1 MSNELYHW
9 KYIKREKVG
18 NKWKYYYD
26 TGANAK
32 KNYEQAKQKLDTY
45 NRQEKGAKVR
55 GLTGADH
62 EHSRGHA
69 FNKYSQTHYS
79 LDGPRMKLEKEYEE
93 AKSEYYDSPMG
104 KREQRAENTKRTV
117 QKVKNWAKDK
127 LGYDEKQRMSAA
139 ETNAK
144 VRAYKSNDI
153 IRENNKWLT
162 ENPGHKN
169 IADLVNWQNNYVRE
183 LADEAEKAYRDAQK
197 EFEKTPLAKLESMKK
212 TIDSAKDW
220 VSDLFKRSGAPEPV
234 LSSPN
239 PTVITENII
248 KENVIPEKAI
258 KEKVIEQ
265 EVIPDQYIYE
275 ERIGADGKVSNRR
288 KRR

>member
-1 MSNELYHW
+1 MGGGNFKMSNRYYIFSNELYHW

-127 LGYDEKQRMSAA
+127 LGYDEKQAASAA
-139 ETNAK
+139 RTKATIAK
-144 VRAYKSNDI
+144 NEAEDIKKENDQWKKNNPDSDN
-153 IRENNKWLT
+153 IREM
-162 ENPGHKN
+162 
-169 IADLVNWQNNYVRE
+169 ADWQTNYYRE
-183 LADEAEKAYRDAQK
+183 LAGEAKVESIKADIA
-197 EFEKTPLAKLESMKK
+197 FSKTPLAKLEAMKES
-212 TIDSAKDW
+212 IDAAKDW
-220 VSDLFKRSGAPEPV
+220 VSELFEVGHNTQITGLSNDDIKKLYKKKR
-234 LSSPN
+234 
-239 PTVITENII
+239 
-248 KENVIPEKAI
+248 KK
-258 KEKVIEQ
+258 
-265 EVIPDQYIYE
+265 
-275 ERIGADGKVSNRR
+275 
-288 KRR
+288 